1 MQWDILVY
9 TQPRRS
15 PCLSREPTKE
25 IRAKSLKTNRLFLG
39 TLAVRLGRVVAPV
52 HNEVLGPVVIA
63 ARPVRVQDGLC
74 AGGVALRV
82 ALVSHVH
89 NHSNSKLR
97 HTFCAS
103 IEVPDMWGTMA
114 LPPPQGLVA

>member
-1 MQWDILVY
+1 
-9 TQPRRS
+9 
-15 PCLSREPTKE
+15 
-25 IRAKSLKTNRLFLG
+25 
-39 TLAVRLGRVVAPV
+39 V
-52 HNEVLGPVVIA
+52 HNEVLGLVVVA
-63 ARPVRVQDGLC
+63 ARPVRVQDGLG

-82 ALVSHVH
+82 ELALIIDHDT
-89 NHSNSKLR
+89 KLR